1 MNRSRDRLVLVL
13 GLMLVAS
20 SCGDDSRSPAEPA
33 KDAPGAPAMTAPMAR
48 ISSEVAAD
56 QVSGSQAADPGVK
69 LPSQMIIRTGQVSIE
84 VDSLERAVREVTE
97 MAAKAGGFIASSS
110 ISSGENAART
120 ATIEVKI
127 PAERYQGTVDG
138 LKQVGK
144 IRSAATN
151 SQDVGEEFVDV
162 TARVSNAK
170 KLEERILN
178 LLATRTGKI
187 EDVLNVERELAR
199 VREEIERYEGRIRYL
214 KSQVSMSTL
223 TVTVFE
229 PGPLVGDPGENVL
242 VAAFKQSWR
251 NFVGVV
257 AGGIAAA
264 GGFIPML
271 AFAGLVLLVLRWGW
285 KRIRPSGPPAA

>member
-1 MNRSRDRLVLVL
+1 
-13 GLMLVAS
+13 
-20 SCGDDSRSPAEPA
+20 
-33 KDAPGAPAMTAPMAR
+33 
-48 ISSEVAAD
+48 
-56 QVSGSQAADPGVK
+56 
-69 LPSQMIIRTGQVSIE
+69 MIIRTGQVSIE

-110 ISSGENAART
+110 IASGENAART

-271 AFAGLVLLVLRWGW
+271 AFAGLVLVALRWGW
-285 KRIRPSGPPAA
+285 KRLRPGPPAV